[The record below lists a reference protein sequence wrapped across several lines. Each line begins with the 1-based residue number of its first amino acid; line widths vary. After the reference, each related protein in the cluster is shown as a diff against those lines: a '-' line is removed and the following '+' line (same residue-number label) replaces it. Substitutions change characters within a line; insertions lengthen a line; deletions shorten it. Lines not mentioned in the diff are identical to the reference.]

1 MNGPVRRRRVG
12 VLGGSFNPPHL
23 GHLVIASEA
32 CYQLGLERVVF
43 VPAADPPH
51 KTVAD
56 ATPAAVRVE
65 MARLAIAGDE
75 RFTVSTVELDRGL
88 KYTVDMLR
96 ALAEEYAGA
105 ELVFIMGS
113 DSLLQFET
121 WHEPQAILELCR
133 LAVAVRPGDD
143 ERRLDAVAAGL
154 GRRRALVLRT
164 PLIAVSSTDLRSRVR
179 MGMPLTYLVPR
190 AVEDYVRR
198 HDLYVV
204 R

>member
-1 MNGPVRRRRVG
+1 MNAPVRRRRVG

-75 RFTVSTVELDRGL
+75 RFTVSTVELDLGL
-88 KYTVDMLR
+88 KYTVDTLR
-96 ALAEEYAGA
+96 ALAEEHAGA

-133 LAVAVRPGDD
+133 LAVAVRPGDE

-164 PLIAVSSTDLRSRVR
+164 PLIAVSSTDLRGRVR

-190 AVEDYVRR
+190 AVEDYVRG

>member
-1 MNGPVRRRRVG
+1 MNAPVRRRRVG

-133 LAVAVRPGDD
+133 LAVAVRPGDE

-164 PLIAVSSTDLRSRVR
+164 PLIAVSSTDLRGRVR

-190 AVEDYVRR
+190 AVEEYVRR

>member
-65 MARLAIAGDE
+65 MTRLAIAGDE
-75 RFTVSTVELDRGL
+75 RFIVSTVELDRGL
-88 KYTVDMLR
+88 KYTVDTLR
-96 ALAEEYAGA
+96 ALAEAYVDV

-143 ERRLDAVAAGL
+143 ERQLDAVAAGL

-164 PLIAVSSTDLRSRVR
+164 PLIDVSSTDLRSRVR

-190 AVEDYVRR
+190 AVEEYVRR

>member
-88 KYTVDMLR
+88 KYTIDTLR
-96 ALAEEYAGA
+96 ALAEEHAGA

-164 PLIAVSSTDLRSRVR
+164 PLIAVSSTDLRGRVR

-198 HDLYVV
+198 HDLDVV

>member
-1 MNGPVRRRRVG
+1 MNAPVRRRRVG

-88 KYTVDMLR
+88 KYTVDTLR
-96 ALAEEYAGA
+96 ALTEEYTGA

-164 PLIAVSSTDLRSRVR
+164 PLIAVSSTDLRGRVR

-190 AVEDYVRR
+190 AVEDYVQR

>member
-1 MNGPVRRRRVG
+1 MNAPVRRRRVG

-88 KYTVDMLR
+88 KYTVDTLR
-96 ALAEEYAGA
+96 ALAEEYEGA
-105 ELVFIMGS
+105 ELIFIMGS

-164 PLIAVSSTDLRSRVR
+164 PLIAVSSTDLRGRVR

-190 AVEDYVRR
+190 AVEDYVQR

>member
-1 MNGPVRRRRVG
+1 MNAPVRRRRVG

-32 CYQLGLERVVF
+32 SYQLGLERVVF
-43 VPAADPPH
+43 VPAAQPPH

-56 ATPAAVRVE
+56 ATPAEVRVE
-65 MARLAIAGDE
+65 MARLAVAGDE
-75 RFTVSTVELDRGL
+75 RFAVSTVELDRGL
-88 KYTVDMLR
+88 RYTVDTLR
-96 ALAEEYAGA
+96 ALAEEHAGA

-121 WHEPQAILELCR
+121 WHEPRAILELCR

-143 ERRLDAVAAGL
+143 ERRLDEVAAGL

-164 PLIAVSSTDLRSRVR
+164 PLIAVSSTELRGRVR

-190 AVEDYVRR
+190 AVEEYVRR
-198 HDLYVV
+198 HELYVV

>member
-1 MNGPVRRRRVG
+1 MNAPVRRRRIG

-88 KYTVDMLR
+88 KYTVDTLR

-164 PLIAVSSTDLRSRVR
+164 PLIAVSSTDLRGRVR
-179 MGMPLTYLVPR
+179 MGMPLTYLVPH
-190 AVEDYVRR
+190 AVEAYVRR

>member
-133 LAVAVRPGDD
+133 LAVAVRPGDE

-164 PLIAVSSTDLRSRVR
+164 PLIAVSSTDLRGRVR

-190 AVEDYVRR
+190 AVEEYVRR

>member
-1 MNGPVRRRRVG
+1 MSAPSRRRRVG

-32 CYQLGLERVVF
+32 AYQLGLERVVF

-56 ATPAAVRVE
+56 ATPAEVRVE
-65 MARLAIAGDE
+65 MTRLAVAGDA
-75 RFTVSTVELDRGL
+75 RFSVSTIELERGFR
-88 KYTVDMLR
+88 YTVDTLR
-96 ALAEEYAGA
+96 ALAEEHQGA

-121 WHEPQAILELCR
+121 WHEPRAILELCR
-133 LAVAVRPGDD
+133 LAVAVRQGDD
-143 ERRLDAVAAGL
+143 ERRLDEVAAGL
-154 GRRRALVLRT
+154 GRRAALVLRT
-164 PLIAVSSTDLRSRVR
+164 PLIAVSSTELRSRVR
-179 MGMPLTYLVPR
+179 MDMPLTYLVPR
-190 AVEDYVRR
+190 AVEEYVWR
-198 HDLYVV
+198 HGLYVV

>member
-1 MNGPVRRRRVG
+1 

-65 MARLAIAGDE
+65 MTRLAVAGDE

-88 KYTVDMLR
+88 KYTVDTLR
-96 ALAEEYAGA
+96 ALAEEYARA
-105 ELVFIMGS
+105 ELVFVMGS

-121 WHEPQAILELCR
+121 WYEPQAILELCR

-164 PLIAVSSTDLRSRVR
+164 PLIAVSSTDLRGRVR

-190 AVEDYVRR
+190 AVEEYVRR

>member
-1 MNGPVRRRRVG
+1 MSAPVRRRRVG

-23 GHLVIASEA
+23 GHLVIASEVS
-32 CYQLGLERVVF
+32 YQLGLEGVVF

-65 MARLAIAGDE
+65 MTRLAIAGDE
-75 RFTVSTVELDRGL
+75 RFSVSTIELDQGL
-88 KYTVDMLR
+88 KYTVDTLR
-96 ALAEEYAGA
+96 ALAEEHAGA

-143 ERRLDAVAAGL
+143 ERRLDEVAAGL

-190 AVEDYVRR
+190 AVEEYVRR

>member
-1 MNGPVRRRRVG
+1 MNAPVRRRRVG

-56 ATPAAVRVE
+56 ATPAAVRAE
-65 MARLAIAGDE
+65 MARLAVAGDE

-88 KYTVDMLR
+88 KYTVDTLR
-96 ALAEEYAGA
+96 ALAEEHADA

-143 ERRLDAVAAGL
+143 VQRLDEVAAGL
-154 GRRRALVLRT
+154 GRRRAVVLQT
-164 PLIAVSSTDLRSRVR
+164 PQIDISSRELRNRVR
-179 MGMPLTYLVPR
+179 MGMPLSYLVPR

-198 HDLYVV
+198 HRLYVV

>member
-1 MNGPVRRRRVG
+1 MNGPARRRRVG

-56 ATPAAVRVE
+56 ATPAAVRVA
-65 MARLAIAGDE
+65 MTRLAVAGDA

-88 KYTVDMLR
+88 KYTVDTLR
-96 ALAEEYAGA
+96 ALAEEHAGA

-143 ERRLDAVAAGL
+143 ERQLDAVAAGL

-164 PLIAVSSTDLRSRVR
+164 PLIAVSSTDLRGRVR

>member
-88 KYTVDMLR
+88 KYTIDTLR
-96 ALAEEYAGA
+96 ALAEEHAGA

-164 PLIAVSSTDLRSRVR
+164 PLIAVSSTDLRGRVR

>member
-1 MNGPVRRRRVG
+1 MNAPVRRRRVG

-56 ATPAAVRVE
+56 ATPPAVRVE
-65 MARLAIAGDE
+65 MTRLAVAGDE

-88 KYTVDMLR
+88 KYTVDTLR
-96 ALAEEYAGA
+96 ALAEEHAGA

-143 ERRLDAVAAGL
+143 ERRLDEVAAGL

-198 HDLYVV
+198 RDLYVV

>member
-1 MNGPVRRRRVG
+1 MSAPPRRRRVG

-32 CYQLGLERVVF
+32 CYQLGLGQVVF

-56 ATPAAVRVE
+56 ATPAEVRVE
-65 MARLAIAGDE
+65 MTRLAIAGDE
-75 RFTVSTVELDRGL
+75 RFSVSTVELDRSL
-88 KYTVDMLR
+88 RYTVDMLR
-96 ALAEEYAGA
+96 ALAEVYEGA

-113 DSLLQFET
+113 DSLLQFES

-143 ERRLDAVAAGL
+143 ERRLDEVAASL
-154 GRRRALVLRT
+154 GRRAAFVLRT
-164 PLIAVSSTDLRSRVR
+164 PLIAVSSTELRGRVR

-190 AVEDYVRR
+190 AVEEYVRR
-198 HDLYVV
+198 HELYLV

>member
-1 MNGPVRRRRVG
+1 MSAPVRRPRVG

-32 CYQLGLERVVF
+32 CYQLGLGRVVF

-56 ATPAAVRVE
+56 ATPAEVRVE
-65 MARLAIAGDE
+65 MTRLAVAGDE
-75 RFTVSTVELDRGL
+75 RFTVSTVELERGL
-88 KYTVDMLR
+88 RYTVDMLR
-96 ALAEEYAGA
+96 AVAAEHEGA

-121 WHEPQAILELCR
+121 WHEPRAILELCR

-143 ERRLDAVAAGL
+143 ERRLDEVAAGL
-154 GRRRALVLRT
+154 GRRSAVVLRT
-164 PLIAVSSTDLRSRVR
+164 PLIAVSSTELRSRVR

-190 AVEDYVRR
+190 AVEEYVRR
-198 HDLYVV
+198 HGLYVV

>member
-1 MNGPVRRRRVG
+1 MNAPVRRRRVG

-32 CYQLGLERVVF
+32 CYQLGLEGVVF

-65 MARLAIAGDE
+65 MTRLAVAGDE

-88 KYTVDMLR
+88 KYTVDTLR
-96 ALAEEYAGA
+96 ALAEEHAGA

-143 ERRLDAVAAGL
+143 ERQLDAVAAGL

-164 PLIAVSSTDLRSRVR
+164 PLIAVSSTDLRGRVR

>member
-1 MNGPVRRRRVG
+1 MSASSRRRRVG

-56 ATPAAVRVE
+56 ATPVEARVE
-65 MARLAIAGDE
+65 MTRLAIAGDE
-75 RFTVSTVELDRGL
+75 RFAVSTVELERGL
-88 KYTVDMLR
+88 KYTIDMLR
-96 ALAEEYAGA
+96 ELAQEHAGA

-121 WHEPQAILELCR
+121 WHEPRAILELCR
-133 LAVAVRPGDD
+133 LAVAVRQGDD

-154 GRRRALVLRT
+154 GRRAALVLRT

-190 AVEDYVRR
+190 AVEEYVRR
-198 HDLYVV
+198 HGLYMV

>member
-1 MNGPVRRRRVG
+1 MSAPVRRPRVG

-32 CYQLGLERVVF
+32 CYQLGLGRVVF

-56 ATPAAVRVE
+56 ATPAEVRVE
-65 MARLAIAGDE
+65 MTRLAVAGDE
-75 RFTVSTVELDRGL
+75 RFTVSTVELERGL
-88 KYTVDMLR
+88 RYTVDMLR
-96 ALAEEYAGA
+96 AVAAEHEGA

-121 WHEPQAILELCR
+121 WHEPRAILELCR

-143 ERRLDAVAAGL
+143 ERRLDEVAAGL
-154 GRRRALVLRT
+154 GRRAAVVLRT
-164 PLIAVSSTDLRSRVR
+164 PLIAVSSTELRSRVR

-190 AVEDYVRR
+190 AVEEYVRR
-198 HDLYVV
+198 HGLYVV

>member
-1 MNGPVRRRRVG
+1 MNAPVRRRRVG

-56 ATPAAVRVE
+56 ATTAAVRVE

-88 KYTVDMLR
+88 KYTVDTLR
-96 ALAEEYAGA
+96 ALTEEYTGA

-164 PLIAVSSTDLRSRVR
+164 PLIAVSSTDLRGRVR

-190 AVEDYVRR
+190 AVEDYVQR

>member
-1 MNGPVRRRRVG
+1 MRRRRVG

-32 CYQLGLERVVF
+32 FYQLGLERVVF

-65 MARLAIAGDE
+65 MTRLAIAGDE
-75 RFTVSTVELDRGL
+75 RFCVSTIELDRGL
-88 KYTVDMLR
+88 KYTVDTLR
-96 ALAEEYAGA
+96 ALAGEYPGA

-113 DSLLQFET
+113 DSLLQFEA

-133 LAVAVRPGDD
+133 LAVAVRAGDD

-179 MGMPLTYLVPR
+179 MDMPLTYLVPR
-190 AVEDYVRR
+190 AVEEYVRR